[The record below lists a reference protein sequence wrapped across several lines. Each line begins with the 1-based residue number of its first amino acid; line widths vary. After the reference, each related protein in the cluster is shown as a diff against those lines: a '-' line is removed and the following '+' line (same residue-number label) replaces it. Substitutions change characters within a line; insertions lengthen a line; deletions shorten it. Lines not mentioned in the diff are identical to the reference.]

1 MFSAGL
7 GTLRSYIPGPS
18 PLKES
23 HMKIDLSRTSS
34 IPGAKIYAMAV
45 LAALL
50 LSSSGCEKLKARDQL
65 SKGVQAFKN
74 TKYEQASNYFAEA
87 SKLDPT
93 LTVARL
99 YHATAEVAQYAPGV
113 DSPENL
119 HHADIAIQEYKQVLT
134 VEPSNILSTKG
145 LASLYYNMKKFD
157 DAKEYNKQ
165 AIKLDPNDPENYYS
179 IGVIDWT
186 TSYQLRMDAR
196 NKIGLKIDDG
206 TPQHR
211 PQSLIG
217 DKKACPDIK
226 DKNSANVAEGIEM
239 LTKAIALRDEYD
251 DAMAYINLM
260 YRERA
265 DIQCGD
271 KAAYEAD
278 WKTADDWVDKAMAVK
293 KVKTEREAKK
303 HAGGIVLDPN
313 KDQ

>member
-1 MFSAGL
+1 
-7 GTLRSYIPGPS
+7 
-18 PLKES
+18 
-23 HMKIDLSRTSS
+23 MKIHLSRISANAGTKLS
-34 IPGAKIYAMAV
+34 AMAA
-45 LAALL
+45 LIALL
-50 LSSSGCEKLKARDQL
+50 LTVSGCEKLKARDQL

-87 SKLDPT
+87 SKLDPS

-99 YHATAEVAQYAPGV
+99 YHATAEVAQYAPGG

-119 HHADIAIQEYKQVLT
+119 HHADMAIQEYKQVLT

-145 LASLYYNMKKFD
+145 LASLYFKMNKFD

-186 TSYQLRMDAR
+186 TSYQTRMDAR
-196 NKIGLKIDDG
+196 TKLGLKIDDG

-211 PQSLIG
+211 PQSLINE
-217 DKKACPDIK
+217 KKVCPDVK

-239 LTKAIALRDEYD
+239 LTKAIQLRDEYD
-251 DAMAYINLM
+251 DAMAFINLM

-293 KVKTEREAKK
+293 KVKAEREAKK
-303 HAGGIVLDPN
+303 HASGIVLDPD
-313 KDQ
+313 KDK